1 MRSLRVISRRRLR
14 EFWDQHEDSA
24 KPLRAWYK
32 VARVASWASVAEVRR
47 TYPHADPVNNCTVFN
62 VGGNKYRLIVRIH
75 YEWQRIY
82 VRRVLT
88 HQEYNKDDWRSDC
101 G

>member
-1 MRSLRVISRRRLR
+1 MALRVISRRRLR
-14 EFWDQHEDSA
+14 EFWEQHEGSA
-24 KPLRAWYK
+24 KPLQAWYK
-32 VARVASWASVAEVRR
+32 AARSATWSSLAEVRQ

-62 VGGNKYRLIVRIH
+62 VGGNKYRLIVRIQ

-82 VRRVLT
+82 VRQVLT
-88 HQEYNKDDWRSDC
+88 HKEYDRDDWRSDC